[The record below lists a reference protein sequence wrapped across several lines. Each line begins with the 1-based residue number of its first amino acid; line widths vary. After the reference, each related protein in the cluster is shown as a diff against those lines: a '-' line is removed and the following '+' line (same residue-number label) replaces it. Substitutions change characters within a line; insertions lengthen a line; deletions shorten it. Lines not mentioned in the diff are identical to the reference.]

1 MGWRGIRGS
10 SACADFARGLGL
22 GAGDSR
28 GLYNSGVVGRMIVP
42 LLTRGATLL
51 VPLLLVD
58 AGFAQTIVI
67 ETSTILDGRGGVL
80 KGQQIVVE
88 GSRIRSV
95 GLGNAAATYDLRG
108 LTVMPGWIDTHIHL
122 TWHFDSHH
130 KLMNQSEPPQAA
142 ALYAAENAWVTL
154 QGGFTTVES
163 VGAAMDVDVRDR
175 ISEGSLPGPRILTS
189 VRQITDKSGTPDE
202 IRALVRKT
210 KAETADVIK
219 LFATSGL
226 GAGGAQSMSDAQIE
240 SACGEAKAVGLRA
253 VVHAIGTDGAKAA
266 VLAGCTSIEH
276 GDFLDDATLKL
287 MAERGTYFDPNF
299 LVLHNYLE
307 NRASFN
313 FPEAT
318 FVALEKALDPTADV
332 LRRARLHQVKIV
344 FGTDAVA
351 GAHGRNAE
359 EFIYRVRDGHD
370 APMEAIKSAT
380 SVAAESLGL
389 GDRIGTVAAGFD
401 ADLVATDGNPLE
413 DITAVRRVV
422 FVMKGGKVYRNSR

>member
-1 MGWRGIRGS
+1 
-10 SACADFARGLGL
+10 
-22 GAGDSR
+22 
-28 GLYNSGVVGRMIVP
+28 MIVP

-67 ETSTILDGRGGVL
+67 ETSTILDGRGGVR

-240 SACGEAKAVGLRA
+240 AACGEAKAVGLRA